1 MGLFD
6 FFFKKKQVEE
16 SQNKND
22 LSQKSEIIFESDLSE
37 EEKTAI
43 RKRIDEKYP
52 AFPNKPKLDWGE
64 IGFRNDLNRIAEAL
78 NIDISDADK
87 LPLGYLQA
95 VMRRV
100 LDGFLCIERAKD
112 VTIFFERIDLIKSDL
127 QQLSA
132 AELHGAKFSYSPSL
146 LLWNV
151 EKNELRLFLIV
162 IENNSSAQ
170 MDKICSLKTDR
181 GRLNSNQ
188 KWKDSIYI
196 LLDGRDKRFTEAVQN
211 EYEKLES
218 ARKEMANEV

>member
-16 SQNKND
+16 SQNEND

-43 RKRIDEKYP
+43 RKRIDERYP

-64 IGFRNDLNRIAEAL
+64 IGFRNNLSRIAEAL

-100 LDGFLCIERAKD
+100 LDSFLCIERAKD

-132 AELHGAKFSYSPSL
+132 AELHGVKFSYSPSL

-196 LLDGRDKRFTEAVQN
+196 LLDGRDKRFTEAVQS
-211 EYEKLES
+211 EYEKLEN